1 MALLTFAGIPA
12 AQHADAHP
20 KRPGQQPPNIVLIHL
35 DDMGYGD
42 LTATGAT
49 GYRTPN
55 IDRLCAEGMRFTNYY
70 SAQAVS
76 SASRAG
82 LLTGCYPNR
91 IGFAG
96 ALGPKSKT
104 GLNPDEE
111 TMAENLKKAGYATAI
126 VGKWHVGCRPGLM
139 PLDHGFDE
147 YFGLPYSNDM
157 WPHHPQ
163 TSSYPPL
170 PLYEGRKVVN
180 PSVSAAD
187 QAQLTT
193 RYTEHAVDFITRR
206 SEGPFFLYLAHSM
219 PHVPLFVSDKFKGK
233 SEQGLYGDV
242 MMEIDWSVGEVLKAL
257 EKSGAASNTI
267 VVLTSDNGPWIN
279 YGDHAGSTG
288 GLREGKGTTFEG
300 GQRVPCIV
308 WWPGTT
314 PAGTIC
320 NQLASSIDLLP
331 TFAEIAGTPL
341 PAKQIDGV
349 SIRSLFEGVPDATP
363 RTSFLFYYRKNSLEA
378 VRDGRYKLV
387 FAHPGRSYEAFP
399 PGNGGRPGK
408 VAEGHEFPLA
418 LYDMRRDPGERYD
431 VQSQH
436 PEVVEELMRIA
447 DAAREDLGDDL
458 RGRRIAVWGLAF
470 KPETDDMRKAP
481 ALTAIGQ
488 LLEAGAEVAAYDPV
502 ATEECRRLLKDR
514 PVRYAR
520 NMYDAADGADAI
532 LLVTEWKEF
541 RMPDWPRL
549 RATMRGDGIVDG
561 RNIFDKQ
568 EALAAGFRYRGIG
581 K

>member
-1 MALLTFAGIPA
+1 
-12 AQHADAHP
+12 
-20 KRPGQQPPNIVLIHL
+20 
-35 DDMGYGD
+35 
-42 LTATGAT
+42 
-49 GYRTPN
+49 
-55 IDRLCAEGMRFTNYY
+55 MRFTNYY

-76 SASRAG
+76 STSRAG

-91 IGFAG
+91 IEFAG

-233 SEQGLYGDV
+233 SEQGLYDDV

-257 EKSGAASNTI
+257 EKNGAASNTI

-349 SIRSLFEGVPDATP
+349 SIRSLFEGVPGRRATHVVP
-363 RTSFLFYYRKNSLEA
+363 VLLPEKQPGSRARRTLQTR
-378 VRDGRYKLV
+378 VRPSGPQLRSIP
-387 FAHPGRSYEAFP
+387 ARQRRTPGQ
-399 PGNGGRPGK
+399 GGRR
-408 VAEGHEFPLA
+408 A
-418 LYDMRRDPGERYD
+418 
-431 VQSQH
+431 
-436 PEVVEELMRIA
+436 RI
-447 DAAREDLGDDL
+447 
-458 RGRRIAVWGLAF
+458 
-470 KPETDDMRKAP
+470 P
-481 ALTAIGQ
+481 
-488 LLEAGAEVAAYDPV
+488 AGALRHAPRP
-502 ATEECRRLLKDR
+502 RRTLR
-514 PVRYAR
+514 RSEPASRSGR
-520 NMYDAADGADAI
+520 GADADRRCGARGPGRRPAGNARQEQASGRQGRI
-532 LLVTEWKEF
+532 NDEGQVRTDLPLAFAARKT
-541 RMPDWPRL
+541 DYL
-549 RATMRGDGIVDG
+549 RSFPISAKADFTSCS
-561 RNIFDKQ
+561 FC
-568 EALAAGFRYRGIG
+568 
-581 K
+581 

>member
-257 EKSGAASNTI
+257 EKSSAASNTI

-431 VQSQH
+431 VQNQH

-458 RGRRIAVWGLAF
+458 RG
-470 KPETDDMRKAP
+470 
-481 ALTAIGQ
+481 
-488 LLEAGAEVAAYDPV
+488 
-502 ATEECRRLLKDR
+502 
-514 PVRYAR
+514 
-520 NMYDAADGADAI
+520 
-532 LLVTEWKEF
+532 
-541 RMPDWPRL
+541 MP
-549 RATMRGDGIVDG
+549 G
-561 RNIFDKQ
+561 RNRRP
-568 EALAAGFRYRGIG
+568 AGRAE
-581 K
+581 

>member
-267 VVLTSDNGPWIN
+267 VVLTSDNGR
-279 YGDHAGSTG
+279 GST
-288 GLREGKGTTFEG
+288 TA
-300 GQRVPCIV
+300 
-308 WWPGTT
+308 TT
-314 PAGTIC
+314 PARRAVFAKAREPPSKAAARAVHRVVAGDDTRR
-320 NQLASSIDLLP
+320 NDLQPAGLVHRPAADLRGDRGHAAPGEANRRRKHPQPVRGRAGRHAAHVVPVLLP
-331 TFAEIAGTPL
+331 E
-341 PAKQIDGV
+341 KQ
-349 SIRSLFEGVPDATP
+349 P
-363 RTSFLFYYRKNSLEA
+363 EA

-399 PGNGGRPGK
+399 PGNGGRRARWPKGTNS
-408 VAEGHEFPLA
+408 
-418 LYDMRRDPGERYD
+418 RWR
-431 VQSQH
+431 STTC
-436 PEVVEELMRIA
+436 
-447 DAAREDLGDDL
+447 AA
-458 RGRRIAVWGLAF
+458 
-470 KPETDDMRKAP
+470 TP
-481 ALTAIGQ
+481 AN
-488 LLEAGAEVAAYDPV
+488 
-502 ATEECRRLLKDR
+502 AT
-514 PVRYAR
+514 
-520 NMYDAADGADAI
+520 
-532 LLVTEWKEF
+532 TF
-541 RMPDWPRL
+541 RASIPKWSRS
-549 RATMRGDGIVDG
+549 
-561 RNIFDKQ
+561 
-568 EALAAGFRYRGIG
+568 
-581 K
+581 

>member
-279 YGDHAGSTG
+279 YGDHARLDGRSSRRQG
-288 GLREGKGTTFEG
+288 NHLRRRAARAVH
-300 GQRVPCIV
+300 RVV
-308 WWPGTT
+308 AGDDARRNDLQ
-314 PAGTIC
+314 PAGLVHRPAADLRGDSGHAAPGEANRRRKHPQPVRGRAGRRATHVVPV
-320 NQLASSIDLLP
+320 LLP
-331 TFAEIAGTPL
+331 EKQPGSRARRTLQTRVRPSGPQLRSI
-341 PAKQIDGV
+341 PARQ
-349 SIRSLFEGVPDATP
+349 R
-363 RTSFLFYYRKNSLEA
+363 RT
-378 VRDGRYKLV
+378 
-387 FAHPGRSYEAFP
+387 
-399 PGNGGRPGK
+399 PGK

-431 VQSQH
+431 VQNQH

-458 RGRRIAVWGLAF
+458 RG
-470 KPETDDMRKAP
+470 
-481 ALTAIGQ
+481 
-488 LLEAGAEVAAYDPV
+488 
-502 ATEECRRLLKDR
+502 
-514 PVRYAR
+514 
-520 NMYDAADGADAI
+520 
-532 LLVTEWKEF
+532 
-541 RMPDWPRL
+541 MP
-549 RATMRGDGIVDG
+549 G
-561 RNIFDKQ
+561 RNRRP
-568 EALAAGFRYRGIG
+568 AGRAE
-581 K
+581 

>member
-91 IGFAG
+91 IGFTG

-242 MMEIDWSVGEVLKAL
+242 MMEIDWSVGEIFKTLRELGL
-257 EKSGAASNTI
+257 EDNTLVI
-267 VVLTSDNGPWIN
+267 LTSDNGPWTN
-279 YGDHAGSTG
+279 YGNHAGSAG
-288 GLREGKGTTFEG
+288 GLREAKATTFDG
-300 GQRVPCIV
+300 GNRVPCIMY
-308 WWPGTT
+308 WKGKTLPGTT
-314 PAGTIC
+314 C
-320 NQLASSIDLLP
+320 NKLASNIDLLP
-331 TFAEIAGTPL
+331 TFAEITQAPL
-341 PAKQIDGV
+341 PTRKIDGV
-349 SIRSLFEGVPDATP
+349 SILSLIEGKKDANP
-363 RTSFLFYYRKNSLEA
+363 RESFVYYYNKNDLEA
-378 VRDGRYKLV
+378 VTDGMFKLV
-387 FAHPGRSYEAFP
+387 FPHKYVTYGAYE
-399 PGNGGRPGK
+399 PGNDGQPGK
-408 VAEGHEFPLA
+408 LTNLEIMKPEM
-418 LYDMRRDPGERYD
+418 YDLRRDPGERYN
-431 VQSQH
+431 VITQY
-436 PEVVEELMRIA
+436 PEEAAKLMKIADLKRHELGDNLMRVKGTER
-447 DAAREDLGDDL
+447 REPGLVQGKKRHDL
-458 RGRRIAVWGLAF
+458 
-470 KPETDDMRKAP
+470 
-481 ALTAIGQ
+481 
-488 LLEAGAEVAAYDPV
+488 
-502 ATEECRRLLKDR
+502 
-514 PVRYAR
+514 
-520 NMYDAADGADAI
+520 
-532 LLVTEWKEF
+532 
-541 RMPDWPRL
+541 
-549 RATMRGDGIVDG
+549 
-561 RNIFDKQ
+561 
-568 EALAAGFRYRGIG
+568 
-581 K
+581 

>member
-20 KRPGQQPPNIVLIHL
+20 KHPGQQPPNIVLIHL

-91 IGFAG
+91 IGFTG

-288 GLREGKGTTFEG
+288 GLREGKGTARRNDL
-300 GQRVPCIV
+300 Q
-308 WWPGTT
+308 
-314 PAGTIC
+314 PAG
-320 NQLASSIDLLP
+320 LVHR
-331 TFAEIAGTPL
+331 
-341 PAKQIDGV
+341 PA
-349 SIRSLFEGVPDATP
+349 A
-363 RTSFLFYYRKNSLEA
+363 
-378 VRDGRYKLV
+378 
-387 FAHPGRSYEAFP
+387 
-399 PGNGGRPGK
+399 
-408 VAEGHEFPLA
+408 
-418 LYDMRRDPGERYD
+418 
-431 VQSQH
+431 
-436 PEVVEELMRIA
+436 
-447 DAAREDLGDDL
+447 DL
-458 RGRRIAVWGLAF
+458 RGDRGHAAPGEANRR
-470 KPETDDMRKAP
+470 RKHP
-481 ALTAIGQ
+481 Q
-488 LLEAGAEVAAYDPV
+488 
-502 ATEECRRLLKDR
+502 
-514 PVRYAR
+514 PVRGRAGRHAAHVVPVLLPEKQPGSRAR
-520 NMYDAADGADAI
+520 RTLQTRVRPSG
-532 LLVTEWKEF
+532 
-541 RMPDWPRL
+541 PQL
-549 RATMRGDGIVDG
+549 RSIPARQRRTPGQGG
-561 RNIFDKQ
+561 
-568 EALAAGFRYRGIG
+568 
-581 K
+581 

>member
-242 MMEIDWSVGEVLKAL
+242 MRSEERRVGK
-257 EKSGAASNTI
+257 
-267 VVLTSDNGPWIN
+267 
-279 YGDHAGSTG
+279 
-288 GLREGKGTTFEG
+288 
-300 GQRVPCIV
+300 
-308 WWPGTT
+308 
-314 PAGTIC
+314 
-320 NQLASSIDLLP
+320 
-331 TFAEIAGTPL
+331 
-341 PAKQIDGV
+341 
-349 SIRSLFEGVPDATP
+349 
-363 RTSFLFYYRKNSLEA
+363 
-378 VRDGRYKLV
+378 
-387 FAHPGRSYEAFP
+387 
-399 PGNGGRPGK
+399 
-408 VAEGHEFPLA
+408 
-418 LYDMRRDPGERYD
+418 
-431 VQSQH
+431 
-436 PEVVEELMRIA
+436 
-447 DAAREDLGDDL
+447 
-458 RGRRIAVWGLAF
+458 
-470 KPETDDMRKAP
+470 
-481 ALTAIGQ
+481 
-488 LLEAGAEVAAYDPV
+488 
-502 ATEECRRLLKDR
+502 ECRSRWS
-514 PVRYAR
+514 PYH
-520 NMYDAADGADAI
+520 
-532 LLVTEWKEF
+532 
-541 RMPDWPRL
+541 
-549 RATMRGDGIVDG
+549 
-561 RNIFDKQ
+561 
-568 EALAAGFRYRGIG
+568 
-581 K
+581 